1 MFVGFDH
8 SHAVEDAEWGTIRDQ
23 VLFQESGV
31 EHIFLCAELH
41 VQPQVSNTASVLH
54 GSRVAPKTIH
64 ILWICAYYFHAISI
78 ILHDAAFF
86 NAEFV

>member
-8 SHAVEDAEWGTIRDQ
+8 SHAVEDAEWRSVRNQ

-31 EHIFLCAELH
+31 EHIFLCAELY

-54 GSRVAPKTIH
+54 GSRVAPKTVH
-64 ILWICAYYFHAISI
+64 ILWNRPYYFHAIPV

-86 NAEFV
+86 NAEFI